1 MPPFESLRS
10 RVLVPELM
18 DDPALPAAELDAA
31 LRGLRRL
38 NVASRATSSLWNVL
52 RPIAAASPHPL
63 RLVDVAA
70 GSGDVLI
77 GLGRRARRAGL
88 PLELHACDLRP
99 EMLTQIQARAKA
111 AGLDVT
117 SFQFDAFADE
127 LPGGFDV
134 AMTSLFCHHLPDQA
148 VISLLG
154 KMARAARHVVVS
166 DLQRTPASLALVWLG
181 SRTLTRSRVVHV
193 DSLLSVRASFAI
205 EEFHEMAKKAGL
217 SDIHFHRCGPARFIM
232 EAKGLV

>member
-10 RVLVPELM
+10 RILVPELM

-38 NVASRATSSLWNVL
+38 NLASRATTSLWKVL
-52 RPIAAASPHPL
+52 RAIAAGSTTPL
-63 RLVDVAA
+63 RIVDVAA

-77 GLGRRARRAGL
+77 GLGKRARRAVL

-99 EMLTQIQARAKA
+99 EMLAQVEAQAKA
-111 AGLDVT
+111 AGLDVA
-117 SFQFDAFADE
+117 SFVFDAFSGE

-134 AMTSLFCHHLPDQA
+134 AMTSLFCHHLPDAA

-154 KMARAARHVVVS
+154 KMARAARHIVVS

-193 DSLLSVRASFAI
+193 DSLLSVRASFVI

-217 SDIHFHRCGPARFIM
+217 KDIHFHRCGPARFIM
-232 EAKGLV
+232 EAKGRG